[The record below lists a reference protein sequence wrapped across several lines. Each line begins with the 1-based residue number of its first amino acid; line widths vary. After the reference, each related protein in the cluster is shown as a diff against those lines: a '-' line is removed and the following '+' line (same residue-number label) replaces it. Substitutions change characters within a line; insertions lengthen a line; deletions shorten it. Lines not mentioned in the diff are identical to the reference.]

1 MGMSVGENKGGAMA
15 EMNVVPLI
23 DILLVLLI
31 IFMVITPLTPTG
43 MDTLVPQPNPNQQQ
57 GLDAMVPQ
65 PAIDGPNDPVD
76 SIIVLQVLSDGGL
89 RINQE
94 PVAWDHLADRMAAI
108 YKERARKVAFIR
120 GEAPV
125 EFALVARVIDV
136 HGSGISVGLLT
147 PGLEQQR

>member
-1 MGMSVGENKGGAMA
+1 MGTQVGGRNRGTFT

-23 DILLVLLI
+23 DILLVLLV
-31 IFMVITPLTPTG
+31 IFMSAPH
-43 MDTLVPQPNPNQQQ
+43 QQK

-65 PAIDGPNDPVD
+65 PPVETPSDPAD
-76 SIIVLQVLSDGGL
+76 IVVVQVLSDGDL

-94 PVAWDHLADRMAAI
+94 PVSWDRLADRMEAI

-125 EFALVARVIDV
+125 EFALVARAIDV
-136 HGSGISVGLLT
+136 LHGSGISVGLLT

>member
-1 MGMSVGENKGGAMA
+1 MGMQLGGANRGTYT

-23 DILLVLLI
+23 DILLVLLV
-31 IFMVITPLTPTG
+31 IFMSAPHQQKGL
-43 MDTLVPQPNPNQQQ
+43 DASVPQPTVERPTDRVE
-57 GLDAMVPQ
+57 G
-65 PAIDGPNDPVD
+65 
-76 SIIVLQVLSDGGL
+76 IIVLQVLSNGDL

-94 PVAWDHLADRMAAI
+94 PVAWDHLADRMQAI

-125 EFALVARVIDV
+125 EFALVARAIDLL

>member
-1 MGMSVGENKGGAMA
+1 MMGMQLGGANRGTYT

-23 DILLVLLI
+23 DILLVLLV
-31 IFMVITPLTPTG
+31 IFMSAPHQQKGL
-43 MDTLVPQPNPNQQQ
+43 DASVPQPTLERPT
-57 GLDAMVPQ
+57 
-65 PAIDGPNDPVD
+65 DPVD
-76 SIIVLQVLSDGGL
+76 GIIVLQVLSGGDL

-94 PVAWDHLADRMAAI
+94 PVAWDHLADRMQAI

-125 EFALVARVIDV
+125 EFALVARAIDLL

>member
-1 MGMSVGENKGGAMA
+1 MGMQLGGANRGTYT

-23 DILLVLLI
+23 DILLVLLV
-31 IFMVITPLTPTG
+31 IFMSAPHQQKGL
-43 MDTLVPQPNPNQQQ
+43 DASVPQPTVERPT
-57 GLDAMVPQ
+57 
-65 PAIDGPNDPVD
+65 DPVD
-76 SIIVLQVLSDGGL
+76 GIIVLQVLSSGDL

-94 PVAWDHLADRMAAI
+94 LVAWDHLADRMQAI

-125 EFALVARVIDV
+125 EFALVARAIDLL

>member
-1 MGMSVGENKGGAMA
+1 MGTQVGGRNRGTFT

-23 DILLVLLI
+23 DILLVLLV
-31 IFMVITPLTPTG
+31 IFMSASH
-43 MDTLVPQPNPNQQQ
+43 QQK

-65 PAIDGPNDPVD
+65 PPVETPSDPAD
-76 SIIVLQVLSDGGL
+76 IVVVQVLSDGDL

-94 PVAWDHLADRMAAI
+94 PVSWDRLADRMEAI

-125 EFALVARVIDV
+125 EFALVARAIDV
-136 HGSGISVGLLT
+136 LHDSGISVGLLT

>member
-1 MGMSVGENKGGAMA
+1 MGMQLGGANRGTYT

-23 DILLVLLI
+23 DILLVLLV
-31 IFMVITPLTPTG
+31 IFMSAPHQQKGLDVS
-43 MDTLVPQPNPNQQQ
+43 VPQPTVEGPTDP
-57 GLDAMVPQ
+57 LDGV
-65 PAIDGPNDPVD
+65 
-76 SIIVLQVLSDGGL
+76 IVLQVLSSGGL

-94 PVAWDHLADRMAAI
+94 PVAWDHLADRMQAI

-125 EFALVARVIDV
+125 EFALVARAIDLL

>member
-1 MGMSVGENKGGAMA
+1 MGMRLGGANRGTYT

-23 DILLVLLI
+23 DILLVLLV
-31 IFMVITPLTPTG
+31 IFMSAPH
-43 MDTLVPQPNPNQQQ
+43 QQK
-57 GLDAMVPQ
+57 GLDASVPQ
-65 PAIDGPNDPVD
+65 STVEKSSDPVD
-76 SIIVLQVLSDGGL
+76 IIVVQVLSNGDL

-94 PVAWDHLADRMAAI
+94 PVAWDHLADRMEAI

-125 EFALVARVIDV
+125 EFALVARAIDLL

>member
-1 MGMSVGENKGGAMA
+1 MGMQLGGANRGTYT

-23 DILLVLLI
+23 DILLVLLV
-31 IFMVITPLTPTG
+31 IFMSAPHQQKGL
-43 MDTLVPQPNPNQQQ
+43 DASVPQPTVERPLV
-57 GLDAMVPQ
+57 G
-65 PAIDGPNDPVD
+65 
-76 SIIVLQVLSDGGL
+76 IIVLQVFSNGDL

-94 PVAWDHLADRMAAI
+94 PVAWDHLADRMQAI

-125 EFALVARVIDV
+125 EFALVARALDLL

>member
-1 MGMSVGENKGGAMA
+1 MGTQVGGRNRGTFT

-23 DILLVLLI
+23 DILLVLLV
-31 IFMVITPLTPTG
+31 IFMSASH
-43 MDTLVPQPNPNQQQ
+43 QQK

-65 PAIDGPNDPVD
+65 PPVETPSDPAD
-76 SIIVLQVLSDGGL
+76 IVVVQVLSDGGL

-94 PVAWDHLADRMAAI
+94 PVSWDRLADRMEAI

-125 EFALVARVIDV
+125 EFALVARAIDV
-136 HGSGISVGLLT
+136 LYGSGISVGLLT
-147 PGLEQQR
+147 PGLAQRR